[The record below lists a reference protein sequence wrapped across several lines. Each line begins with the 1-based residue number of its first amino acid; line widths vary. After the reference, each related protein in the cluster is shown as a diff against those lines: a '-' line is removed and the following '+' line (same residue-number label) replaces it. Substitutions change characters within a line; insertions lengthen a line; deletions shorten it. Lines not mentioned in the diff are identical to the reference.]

1 MVNLMINESTI
12 NLLLQIPLAG
22 VIVYVVYIFLQY
34 IQRMF
39 DKMMAFMKEQ
49 AEINREFL
57 QSQREQSNQAIARL
71 AEEQKLMRAEQA
83 KMTFIIDR
91 IVEYLP
97 AVRKRNR
104 NV

>member
-1 MVNLMINESTI
+1 MIFMINESTI

-39 DKMMAFMKEQ
+39 DKMMTFMKEQ
-49 AEINREFL
+49 AEINRDFL
-57 QSQREQSNQAIARL
+57 KTQREQENEALARL
-71 AEEQKLMRAEQA
+71 AEEQKITREELA
-83 KMTFIIDR
+83 KMTVVMDR
-91 IVEYLP
+91 LIAYFP
-97 AVRKRNR
+97 ARKRNR